1 MDAIDI
7 VKVNYIKELLAKKT
21 REDGRD
27 MLAMRP
33 ITVMHGPIEH
43 AEGSAQADIGA
54 TRVLAGV
61 KLMVEEPMKDTPLQG
76 SLSVSAEL
84 LPLASA
90 DYETGP
96 PSPESIEFARV
107 VDRGIRAGECINLP
121 ELFIEEGKVWCVYI
135 DLYVLNYDGNL
146 FDAGSL
152 AAMSALYKTRMPKY
166 EDGKVIRAETAK
178 QLKIDNIITSTT
190 FAKIGSSILI
200 DPTKNEQDA
209 TDARLTIATDD
220 ENIRAMQ
227 KGLSGSFSVKEVSE
241 LVEESFKKHK
251 ELKGY
256 TIVD

>member
-21 REDGRD
+21 REDGRE

-33 ITVMHGPIEH
+33 IKVARGMIEH

-54 TRVLAGV
+54 TRVMAGV
-61 KLMVEEPMKDTPLQG
+61 KLMVEAPMRDTPNEG

-107 VDRGIRAGECINLP
+107 VDRGIRAGECLDLAS
-121 ELFIEEGKVWCVYI
+121 LFVEEEKVWCVYV

-152 AAMSALYKTRMPKY
+152 AAMSALLKTRMPKY
-166 EDGKVIRAETAK
+166 EDGKVIREDITGP
-178 QLKIDNIITSTT
+178 LKINNVITSTT
-190 FAKIGSSILI
+190 FAKVGNTILL
-200 DPTKNEQDA
+200 DPTRNEQDA

-220 ENIRAMQ
+220 DNIRAMQ
-227 KGLSGSFSVKEVSE
+227 KGLSGSFSQKEVEE

-256 TIVD
+256 TTVD

>member
-21 REDGRD
+21 REDGRE

-33 ITVMHGPIEH
+33 ISVLKSPIEH

-121 ELFIEEGKVWCVYI
+121 ELFIEEGKVWCG
-135 DLYVLNYDGNL
+135 LRR
-146 FDAGSL
+146 SL
-152 AAMSALYKTRMPKY
+152 
-166 EDGKVIRAETAK
+166 RA
-178 QLKIDNIITSTT
+178 
-190 FAKIGSSILI
+190 
-200 DPTKNEQDA
+200 
-209 TDARLTIATDD
+209 
-220 ENIRAMQ
+220 
-227 KGLSGSFSVKEVSE
+227 
-241 LVEESFKKHK
+241 
-251 ELKGY
+251 
-256 TIVD
+256 